1 MWNRLKSVFRLARW
15 HRVRVQYSPCPRC
28 GPAWQIKLD
37 DLEVAVRCARCGA
50 SAVTQ
55 SLLWVLLEEVPDL
68 ARQRVYELSS
78 RGPLHEFLTPRVL
91 ELTGSEYLPGVA
103 PGTRQDGVL
112 CQDVEQ
118 LTFADESFDLCT
130 STEVF
135 EHVADDARG
144 FAEICRVL
152 KPGGRFLFTVPLTRA
167 PGTVERVRRVDG
179 GLEYLLPA
187 EYHDDRLTGPG
198 TVLVFRDYGRDLPE
212 RLRRAG
218 FAEARFQRPR
228 RPMPWNLGR
237 EVVVARKAMTGGGG
251 GSSWRVGAAL
261 VAWGGPPLSWPEM
274 ELLT

>member
-1 MWNRLKSVFRLARW
+1 MWNRLQSVFRLARW
-15 HRVRVQYSPCPRC
+15 DRVRVRYAPCPRC

-68 ARQRVYELSS
+68 ARLRVYELSS
-78 RGPLHEFLTPRVL
+78 RGPLHEFLASRVL
-91 ELTGSEYLPGVA
+91 ELTGSEYLPDTA
-103 PGTRQDGVL
+103 PGTRKDGVL
-112 CQDVEQ
+112 CQNVEQ
-118 LTFADESFDLCT
+118 LTFAGESFDLCT

-152 KPGGRFLFTVPLTRA
+152 RPGGRFFFTVPLTQA
-167 PGTVERVRRVDG
+167 PETVERARRVDG
-179 GLEYLLPA
+179 RLEYSLPP

-212 RLRRAG
+212 RLVRAG
-218 FAEARFQRPR
+218 FAEARFLRPR
-228 RPMPWNLGR
+228 RAMPWNLGR
-237 EVVVARKAMTGGGG
+237 EVVRARKADSGGGG
-251 GSSWRVGAAL
+251 GRVPGETRPAL
-261 VAWGGPPLSWPEM
+261 VASERPPYSGRSWNF
-274 ELLT
+274 